1 MRILIAFNNYADIP
15 TGGERNVV
23 LAEEKLLREHGHEVL
38 IWERSN
44 RELQQMSPFG
54 KFKALWQ
61 VTYSPELKAEAGRII
76 ESFKPDIFHLHN
88 YWLRMTPS
96 VFEAACQRKIPV
108 VHTLHNFRMIC
119 PGTQLMH
126 RGKPCED
133 CLKDGRFIR
142 CLLRHC
148 FLGGGRLKT
157 FLSWRL
163 YREIRRRGFFKREV
177 NAFIA
182 LTEFSRQKFIQGGL
196 PADKIYVKPN
206 FLSDPLK
213 EYPHLVRR
221 EAGGYG
227 AVFIGRLSS
236 EKGVTELVRAW
247 KGCDY
252 PLEVIGQGAL
262 ESTLRQMKIPRVS
275 FTGGLSHEEALRR
288 LSGSAFLIFPSVWYE
303 TFGLTMIEAMAL
315 GKPVLA
321 SRLGGREYIVPEGK
335 AGILYDP
342 FKSGEL
348 ESGIRKMIHLS
359 TAEKEKMGDYG
370 RKYYLEN
377 FTPEVNYQK
386 LMEIYERAAADAGV

>member
-1 MRILIAFNNYADIP
+1 M
-15 TGGERNVV
+15 
-23 LAEEKLLREHGHEVL
+23 
-38 IWERSN
+38 
-44 RELQQMSPFG
+44 
-54 KFKALWQ
+54 
-61 VTYSPELKAEAGRII
+61 
-76 ESFKPDIFHLHN
+76 
-88 YWLRMTPS
+88 
-96 VFEAACQRKIPV
+96 
-108 VHTLHNFRMIC
+108 
-119 PGTQLMH
+119 
-126 RGKPCED
+126 
-133 CLKDGRFIR
+133 
-142 CLLRHC
+142 
-148 FLGGGRLKT
+148 
-157 FLSWRL
+157 SWRL

-315 GKPVLA
+315 EKPVLA

-386 LMEIYERAAADAGV
+386 LMEIYERVIRGIRVYNFKRKIKNKDFSLFSTNCNGGILLHDLGLRFNSPTINLWFEVKDFLKYMNNLERYSKLPLFF